1 MSEALDTLASQV
13 LEFWFG
19 EHDGQSVPEH
29 KADMWFRNGR
39 DYDSIVREQ
48 FAHRLDPAAAGA
60 FDEWAESAAGR
71 LALIIILDQ
80 FPRHIHR
87 DRARAFAFDAKAREH
102 CLAGLSS
109 EQDQSLSPIERTV
122 FYLPLEHAEDLALQE
137 RSVAMYEALCANVS
151 DNVVEQFEA
160 NLGYAAAHRD
170 IIARFGHFPHRN
182 HLIGRPLTA
191 AHKAFLKEPN
201 SSF

>member
-1 MSEALDTLASQV
+1 MSEALDVRAAQV

-19 EHDGQSVPEH
+19 THDGESVADQ
-29 KADMWFRNGR
+29 KADMWFGNGR
-39 DYDSIVREQ
+39 NYDALVREQ
-48 FAHRLDPAAAGA
+48 FAHLLDPAAAGA
-60 FDEWAESAAGR
+60 FDGWGESAVGR
-71 LALIIILDQ
+71 LALIVILDQ

-102 CLAGLSS
+102 CLAGLKAG
-109 EQDQSLSPIERTV
+109 QDEALSPIQRTV

-137 RSVAMYEALCANVS
+137 RSVALYEALCADVS
-151 DNVVEQFEA
+151 EAVVERYRT

-170 IIARFGHFPHRN
+170 IIVRFGQFPHRN
-182 HLIGRPLTA
+182 PVIGRPLTA
-191 AHKAFLKEPN
+191 IHKAFLQEPN